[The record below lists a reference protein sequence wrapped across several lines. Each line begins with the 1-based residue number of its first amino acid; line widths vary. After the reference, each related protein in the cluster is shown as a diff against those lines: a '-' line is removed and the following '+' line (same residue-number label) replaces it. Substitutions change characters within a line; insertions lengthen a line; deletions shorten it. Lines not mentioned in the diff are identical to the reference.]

1 MNRANSNTATATV
14 DVAFLRIQGLHHN
27 CTTLGANGHRFSC
40 KTCSHDASTT
50 SSNARIR
57 RQSFLHHEVATSRI
71 DPHNAAASCSYRY
84 ISASRFNVNRAFN
97 HLVDPNRYPLCLGR
111 RRLPNSNAGKSFGK
125 PGAQHAV
132 LSLRACLDGLFR
144 DALISMQGEAMQ
156 VFTRERVAGNFVPE
170 LPGQKLLCLAAK
182 LLRRLRLSGDDPY
195 DATVER
201 LHVDGRGAL
210 RAYGRPAVVPPPGL

>member
-1 MNRANSNTATATV
+1 MPPRAV
-14 DVAFLRIQGLHHN
+14 PIV
-27 CTTLGANGHRFSC
+27 
-40 KTCSHDASTT
+40 T
-50 SSNARIR
+50 SPPADSI
-57 RQSFLHHEVATSRI
+57 ATSQQ
-71 DPHNAAASCSYRY
+71 ATGKAY
-84 ISASRFNVNRAFN
+84 
-97 HLVDPNRYPLCLGR
+97 LVDPNRYPLCLGR

-210 RAYGRPAVVPPPGL
+210 RAYGRPAVVPPPGCRSTSSERAYTTSTMCKAALAESHLSLTWPLGSMSRSAPTSTLHVKASRLGCEGAVAVAEGSSSWA